1 MDLSVDIVVVN
12 DDVIVCVE
20 DQLTL
25 RVRERDMP
33 AVSTNIGRGGTDG
46 DREQKLAIVE
56 EENESQVCR
65 IIWSLA
71 ENYLKYTWEALGAQ
85 FMSRTLL

>member
-20 DQLTL
+20 DHLPL
-25 RVRERDMP
+25 GVRKGDMS
-33 AVSTNIGRGGTDG
+33 AVSTNVGRGWGDG
-46 DREQKLAIVE
+46 DREQILGIVE
-56 EENESQVCR
+56 EKSESQVCR

-71 ENYLKYTWEALGAQ
+71 QN
-85 FMSRTLL
+85 F